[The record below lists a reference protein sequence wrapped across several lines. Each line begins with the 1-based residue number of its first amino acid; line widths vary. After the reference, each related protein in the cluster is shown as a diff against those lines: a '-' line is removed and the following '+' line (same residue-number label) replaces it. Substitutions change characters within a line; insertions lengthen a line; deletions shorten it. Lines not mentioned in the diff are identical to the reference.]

1 MEQLYHVPVMGQ
13 EVVNYLVGNKKG
25 IYLDGTLGG
34 GGHAQII
41 LDNLD
46 ADALYIAVDR
56 DMEAVDTAKE
66 RLKLYK
72 NFKAH
77 CLTFDKIEEVLS
89 REKVK
94 KLDGVLLDLGVSSWQ
109 IDQDKRGFSFRP
121 GLKLDMRMDDSQDLT
136 AEWVVNNYTKEELIR
151 IFKEYGEERFSGR
164 IAHLIVTQRSKQKI
178 VSSSDLI
185 KIIDKCVN
193 PRFATKSYARIFQA
207 IRIEVNDELN
217 ILKETLEEA
226 VRFLDE
232 KGRLAVIT
240 YHSLEDRI
248 VKNFFRDQEN
258 PCICP
263 PELPVCVCGRQA
275 TMKRIKPL
283 FIQASQD
290 EIKSNPR
297 SRSAKLRVAEKI

>member
-13 EVVNYLVGNKKG
+13 EVVNYLVGDKKG
-25 IYLDGTLGG
+25 IYFDGTLGG

-41 LDNLD
+41 LDILD
-46 ADALYIAVDR
+46 KDGLYIAIDR
-56 DMEAVDTAKE
+56 DMDAIHTAKE
-66 RLKLYK
+66 RLKSYK

-77 CLTFDKIEEVLS
+77 CAIFDKIEDILN
-89 REKVK
+89 REGVK
-94 KLDGVLLDLGVSSWQ
+94 SLDGILLDLGVSSWQ

-121 GLKLDMRMDDSQDLT
+121 GLNLDMRMDVSQDLT
-136 AEWVVNNYTKEELIR
+136 AEWVINNYSKDELKR

-164 IAHLIVTQRSKQKI
+164 IAHFIVAQRSKQKLA
-178 VSSSDLI
+178 SSSDLI

-217 ILKETLEEA
+217 ILKNTLKEA
-226 VRFLDE
+226 LKFLKK

-263 PELPVCVCGRQA
+263 PELPVCACGRQA

-283 FIQASQD
+283 FIQASPD

-297 SRSAKLRVAEKI
+297 ARSAKLRVAEKV